1 MQITLDGKPKETTR
15 MMGLE
20 EIERFLDGLKVGE
33 CYTTYGLMA
42 KLSIKYHQ
50 ASKVKRLLE
59 GNRILYGN
67 TYIYGSKKTI
77 TEYKKALKA

>member
-1 MQITLDGKPKETTR
+1 MQITLDGKPKETTG
-15 MMGLE
+15 MIGLE
-20 EIERFLDGLKVGE
+20 GIERFLDGLKVGE

-50 ASKVKRLLE
+50 ANKVKRLLE

-77 TEYKKALKA
+77 TEYKKALKS